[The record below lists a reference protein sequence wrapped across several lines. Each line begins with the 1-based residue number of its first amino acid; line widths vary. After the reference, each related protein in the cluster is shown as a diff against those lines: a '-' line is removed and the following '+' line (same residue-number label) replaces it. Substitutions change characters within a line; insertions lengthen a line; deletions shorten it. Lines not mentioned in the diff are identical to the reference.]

1 MARFKAKAAGIRKQW
16 QKKSMKRK
24 SSKNTEYIKVQE
36 SLEQQQTSNADIQP
50 SSDLG
55 TVNEQDGEQSQQQN
69 QEGRQHALA
78 NYGKVDAVTTPT
90 PNTQNI
96 SDMNP
101 MLSQTTSHRGSHVV
115 PQNFTLSGQVVPEQK
130 QFRQQAFSN
139 NKKKLQRK
147 KSFSSNEFQD

>member
-1 MARFKAKAAGIRKQW
+1 
-16 QKKSMKRK
+16 
-24 SSKNTEYIKVQE
+24 
-36 SLEQQQTSNADIQP
+36 
-50 SSDLG
+50 
-55 TVNEQDGEQSQQQN
+55 
-69 QEGRQHALA
+69 
-78 NYGKVDAVTTPT
+78 
-90 PNTQNI
+90 
-96 SDMNP
+96 